1 MGASKTSQ
9 YTQEIKDLSL
19 IARALGHPARAQI
32 ISVLKSQP
40 FTRNTDLTS
49 ILQLSKSTIYVHVS
63 KLAQANLVEL
73 DFHPNCYHITLV
85 PERLE
90 ELKELIE

>member
-1 MGASKTSQ
+1 MGASKTCQ
-9 YTQEIKDLSL
+9 YTNEIKDLAL

-32 ISVLKSQP
+32 ISVLKTQP
-40 FTRNTDLTS
+40 FTRNTDLTT
-49 ILQLSKSTIYVHVS
+49 ILQLSKSSIFEHIT
-63 KLAQANLVEL
+63 KLVQAKLVEL

>member
-1 MGASKTSQ
+1 MGASKTNQ
-9 YTQEIKDLSL
+9 YTPEIKDLSL

-32 ISVLKSQP
+32 ISVLKTQP
-40 FTRNTDLTS
+40 FTRNTDLTT
-49 ILQLSKSTIYVHVS
+49 ILQLSKSSIFEHIT
-63 KLAQANLVEL
+63 KLVQAELVEL

-85 PERLE
+85 PERLK

>member
-1 MGASKTSQ
+1 MGASKTNQ
-9 YTQEIKDLSL
+9 YSQEIKDLSL

-32 ISVLKSQP
+32 VSVLKSQP

-49 ILQLSKSTIYVHVS
+49 ILQLSKSSIFEHVT
-63 KLAQANLVEL
+63 KLVQADLVKLSFE
-73 DFHPNCYHITLV
+73 PNCYHITLI